1 VLAQHLKASG
11 ATHLH
16 NHFAGPS
23 ASVAVL
29 AADLADLRFSFTL
42 HGPADLLAPD
52 RWRLAEKAARASF
65 VACISDFARSQLM
78 LHSDPDHWDRYKIIH
93 CGVVPARYDT
103 PRAQPEGD
111 APTHLVFVGRLA
123 AVKGL
128 RVLMDAFST
137 ARQTNPNLKLT
148 IVGDGPDR
156 AWLET
161 AARPYGHD
169 VHLTGFLSQSD
180 VAQVLA
186 TADIFVLPSFAEGVP
201 VVLMEAMASRM
212 PVIATQV
219 AGVPELVAHGVSG
232 LLIPPGNAHALADAI
247 ATLATDPDRRVTM
260 GVAGRAR
267 VTESFDIEIEARR
280 LGTLFASVDQG

>member
-1 VLAQHLKASG
+1 
-11 ATHLH
+11 
-16 NHFAGPS
+16 
-23 ASVAVL
+23 
-29 AADLADLRFSFTL
+29 
-42 HGPADLLAPD
+42 
-52 RWRLAEKAARASF
+52 
-65 VACISDFARSQLM
+65 
-78 LHSDPDHWDRYKIIH
+78 
-93 CGVVPARYDT
+93 
-103 PRAQPEGD
+103 
-111 APTHLVFVGRLA
+111 
-123 AVKGL
+123 
-128 RVLMDAFST
+128 
-137 ARQTNPNLKLT
+137 
-148 IVGDGPDR
+148 
-156 AWLET
+156 
-161 AARPYGHD
+161 

-232 LLIPPGNAHALADAI
+232 LLIPPGNVHALADAI